1 MGQVQKRIVALLS
14 TMLLAVAMFGLAS
27 TALATSVDGG
37 GQQRKI

>member
-27 TALATSVDGG
+27 TALAIPNSGG
-37 GQQRKI
+37 GQQL